1 MDKWFTHDDP
11 VQFLF
16 LNDLLLAPV
25 FLLILFFY
33 VRKYIRDKTNPVYK
47 KYFVT
52 ALVVRMVS
60 AIIMALIY
68 QYYYNGGGDTHTY
81 FTYLLRIR
89 QILFESKSAYLTFV
103 FTSPTDTFLIEKYFG
118 VGAAFFADAS
128 SNLIIRIALL
138 LSYPLLNTYILI
150 SFTFTLFCFYGCW
163 KIFLLFQ
170 QLYPHLEK
178 EFALACLFLPS
189 VCFWGTGILKDPI
202 CLGAL
207 GALTYH
213 IYKLFFEK
221 TKILKRLIFIIF
233 CFWLL
238 KVVKVYFILSFMP
251 AYSFWLAFRYKETI
265 KSQLIKSMMSPF
277 IFILSVT
284 IGGYVLYKIAGYSQR
299 YAFENIVRTAKDT
312 QNWLYYS
319 SVVQG
324 GSGYSFGNI
333 DYTPAG
339 ILKVFPKAVNV
350 ALFRPYLWEA
360 RKPILIPA
368 ALEGLISLFF
378 TIRLLYKTGFARFT
392 KLVLTNPE
400 VQFCLVFSIIF
411 AFSVGFTSYNFGTL
425 VRYKIPLMP
434 FYYIALFI
442 LSDKDKTT
450 VFVKKPTPVKKK
462 PPATKLA
469 PAL

>member
-33 VRKYIRDKTNPVYK
+33 ARKYIRDKTNPVYK
-47 KYFVT
+47 KYFIT
-52 ALVVRMVS
+52 ALAVRMVS
-60 AIIMALIY
+60 AITMALIY

-89 QILFESKSAYLTFV
+89 QILFESKSAFLTFV
-103 FTSPTDTFLIEKYFG
+103 FTSPTDTFLIERYFEI
-118 VGAAFFADAS
+118 GAAFFADTS

-150 SFTFTLFCFYGCW
+150 SFAFTLFCFYGCW
-163 KIFLLFQ
+163 KIFMLFQ

-221 TKILKRLIFIIF
+221 TKIFKRLLLIVF
-233 CFWLL
+233 CFWVL
-238 KVVKVYFILSFMP
+238 KVVKVYIILSFMP

-277 IFILSVT
+277 IFIFSII
-284 IGGYVLYKIAGYSQR
+284 IGGFVLYKIAAYSQR

-319 SVVQG
+319 SKLQG

-378 TIRLLYKTGFARFT
+378 TIRLLYKTGFSRFT
-392 KLVLTNPE
+392 KLILTNPE

-469 PAL
+469 PA